1 MINDLRPNEIYQTS
15 LTFAQLCC
23 RGNQSGIVVVPKS
36 IKVPAP
42 FLNIAM
48 SDRNPPLHILIPR
61 VLDGDYLSHVNL
73 SLSLIPLPNSPAPS
87 QPSTPNLAGCSS
99 SFPPPPSSPPLLPS
113 SPTFPRPPSGPGLPS
128 LTYPYRECN
137 LPHVSYRLHRPCTT
151 SSRLTL
157 HQSLVYARSPLQSV
171 ITRQRSAAQHIRCM
185 MDVRCFKRQTMRVAP
200 CTVLRSRTL
209 RLHVDKVRFAV
220 EVSVDLNR

>member
-1 MINDLRPNEIYQTS
+1 MATISHTSTS
-15 LTFAQLCC
+15 LFH
-23 RGNQSGIVVVPKS
+23 S
-36 IKVPAP
+36 
-42 FLNIAM
+42 
-48 SDRNPPLHILIPR
+48 
-61 VLDGDYLSHVNL
+61 SH
-73 SLSLIPLPNSPAPS
+73 SSSPNSPAPS

-99 SFPPPPSSPPLLPS
+99 SFPPPPSSSPLLPS

-157 HQSLVYARSPLQSV
+157 HQSLIYARLPLKSV
-171 ITRQRSAAQHIRCM
+171 ITRQRSVAQHIRCI
-185 MDVRCFKRQTMRVAP
+185 MDVRCFKRQTLRVAP